1 MKASSQGLVVQS
13 YTKANPGLKSDPMQ
27 CLSLCLKKKKSLI
40 DPNTISEEIFHKQTF
55 GIELEFINPDLN

>member
-1 MKASSQGLVVQS
+1 VKASSQGLVVQS

-40 DPNTISEEIFHKQTF
+40 DPTDTISEGLLQTNF
-55 GIELEFINPDLN
+55 WNIDLEF